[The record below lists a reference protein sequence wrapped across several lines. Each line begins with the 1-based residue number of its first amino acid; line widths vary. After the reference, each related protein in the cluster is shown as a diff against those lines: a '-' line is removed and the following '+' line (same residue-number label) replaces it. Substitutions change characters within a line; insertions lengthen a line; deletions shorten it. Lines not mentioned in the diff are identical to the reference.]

1 MLEVRNVRHVYPNG
15 YQALNDVSLTV
26 QDGEVAAII
35 GRSGAGKSTL
45 LRCINGM
52 ERAAAG
58 SIHIDGVDVVQAHG
72 EGLRQI
78 QAQVGF
84 IWQEYNLVE
93 RLSVMNNVL
102 SGRLGRRQDAG
113 TTLFHFD
120 RFDREV
126 AVHSLEKV
134 NMLHRA
140 QFRADRL
147 SGGEKQR
154 VSIARAIAQ
163 GPRVILADE
172 PVASLDPELS
182 EQVIEDLVRVARDEG
197 VPTLINLHDVELAVQ
212 FCDRIVA
219 IAQGIVVYDGPPSGL
234 TDEVLNRTYRFDRN
248 WKSYARGVVAEA
260 SAAVAA
266 AAHAGVPVEAHA
278 GLRGAPPERDAD
290 LVGSVR

>member
-58 SIHIDGVDVVQAHG
+58 SIHIDGTDVVQAHG
-72 EGLRQI
+72 EALRQI

-84 IWQEYNLVE
+84 IWQEYNLIE

-113 TTLFHFD
+113 STLFHFD

-126 AVHSLEKV
+126 AVHSLERV

-140 QFRADRL
+140 SFRADRL

-163 GPRVILADE
+163 APRVILADE

-234 TDEVLNRTYRFDRN
+234 TDDVLNRTYRFDRN
-248 WKSYARGVVAEA
+248 WKSYARGVIAEA
-260 SAAVAA
+260 SATVAA
-266 AAHAGVPVEAHA
+266 AADGHAGELVEAAA
-278 GLRGAPPERDAD
+278 GSTERDTD

>member
-58 SIHIDGVDVVQAHG
+58 SIHIDGTDVVQAHG
-72 EGLRQI
+72 EALRQI

-84 IWQEYNLVE
+84 IWQEYNLIE

-113 TTLFHFD
+113 STLFHFD

-126 AVHSLEKV
+126 AVHSLERV

-140 QFRADRL
+140 SFRADRL

-163 GPRVILADE
+163 APRVILADE

-234 TDEVLNRTYRFDRN
+234 TDDVLNRTYRFDRN
-248 WKSYARGVVAEA
+248 WKSYARGVIAEA
-260 SAAVAA
+260 SATVAA
-266 AAHAGVPVEAHA
+266 AADGHAGALVEAAA
-278 GLRGAPPERDAD
+278 GSTERDTD

>member
-72 EGLRQI
+72 EALRQI
-78 QAQVGF
+78 QTQVGF
-84 IWQEYNLVE
+84 IWQEYNLIE

-234 TDEVLNRTYRFDRN
+234 TDDVLNRTYRFDRN
-248 WKSYARGVVAEA
+248 WKSYARGVIAEA
-260 SAAVAA
+260 SATVAA
-266 AAHAGVPVEAHA
+266 AADGHAGELVEAVA
-278 GLRGAPPERDAD
+278 GPLERDTD

>member
-52 ERAAAG
+52 ERAASG
-58 SIHIDGVDVVQAHG
+58 SIRIDGADVVGAHG
-72 EGLRQI
+72 EALRQI

-84 IWQEYNLVE
+84 IWQEYNLIE

-113 TTLFHFD
+113 STLFHFD

-126 AVHSLEKV
+126 AVHSLERV

-140 QFRADRL
+140 SFRADRL

-163 GPRVILADE
+163 APRVILADE

-234 TDEVLNRTYRFDRN
+234 TDDVLNRTYRFDRD
-248 WKSYARGVVAEA
+248 WKSYARGVIAEA
-260 SAAVAA
+260 SATVAA
-266 AAHAGVPVEAHA
+266 AADGHAGELVEAAA
-278 GLRGAPPERDAD
+278 GSTERDTD